1 MKRKHFTIVALAL
14 LSAVLLAF
22 VSCSSQPR
30 VEKTS
35 TFNYREGVAGG
46 RLVETYQLTATVIGA
61 DAANRKV
68 TLVASDGSR
77 NTFTAEP
84 GFTGF
89 DQLRVGDPVHATVT
103 RQLVVFLRKDGLPL
117 SDGATGALAP
127 EGAQSAVLR
136 ADTVQR
142 VAKVTAIDRK
152 RRQATIELPDGTAKT
167 FAIRK
172 DVDLQWAKPGEEVV
186 IRTTSA
192 VVLDPEKP

>member
-1 MKRKHFTIVALAL
+1 MKRKQLTVVASAL
-14 LSAVLLAF
+14 LSAVLLSF

-46 RLVETYQLTATVIGA
+46 TLIETYKLTATVIGV
-61 DAANRKV
+61 DTANRKV
-68 TLVASDGSR
+68 TLVALDGSR
-77 NTFTAEP
+77 NTFTAGP

-103 RQLVVFLRKDGLPL
+103 RKLVVFLRKDGLQL
-117 SDGATGALAP
+117 SDNATGALAP
-127 EGAQSAVLR
+127 EGAESAVLR

-142 VAKVTAIDRK
+142 IARVTAIDRK
-152 RRQATIELPDGTAKT
+152 RRQATIELPDGASRT

-172 DVDLQWAKPGEEVV
+172 DVDLQRAKTGEEVV
-186 IRTTSA
+186 IRTTSS

>member
-1 MKRKHFTIVALAL
+1 MKRRQLTVVAFAL
-14 LSAVLLAF
+14 LPAVLLGF
-22 VSCSSQPR
+22 VSCSSPSR

-46 RLVETYQLTATVIGA
+46 TLIETYKLTATVVGV
-61 DAANRKV
+61 DAANRRV
-68 TLVASDGSR
+68 TLVASDGSQ
-77 NTFTAEP
+77 NTFTAGP

-89 DQLRVGDPVHATVT
+89 DQLRVGDAVHATVT

-117 SDGATGALAP
+117 SDGATAAKAP
-127 EGAQSAVLR
+127 KGAQSAVLR

-152 RRQATIELPDGTAKT
+152 RRQATIELADGTSRT

-172 DVDLQWAKPGEEVV
+172 DVDLQRAEPGEEVV
-186 IRTTSA
+186 IRTSSA
-192 VVLDPEKP
+192 VVLNPEQR